1 VHDRIYAGHLF
12 CSVPRRC
19 SAALKAAHVGVS
31 LSESESSIAA
41 PFTCTTPNIS
51 CIPALLRH
59 GRGAL
64 VTSFQLFRFI
74 ATYSMIQC
82 VAVVGLWFLSFHR
95 HVFQWIFSNL
105 PPHIF
110 VPLFAHVC
118 MRAYTRIR
126 TQSLSRTHILSFFL
140 SFFLSLSLSFSFSP
154 EQTFRFTAVVLTY
167 FSHSLFGN
175 WQYFMQDVRLD

>member
-1 VHDRIYAGHLF
+1 MLIPCLWICVCVELCPPFFFSVIPLL
-12 CSVPRRC
+12 CSCVWC

-126 TQSLSRTHILSFFL
+126 TQSLSRTHIH
-140 SFFLSLSLSFSFSP
+140 SLSLSFSLFLSLSP
-154 EQTFRFTAVVLTY
+154 PKK
-167 FSHSLFGN
+167 HSDL
-175 WQYFMQDVRLD
+175 LP